1 MLSITAANNVPG
13 ASRKN
18 SIKEYKSSRLTQ
30 IRRLFAVGW
39 IITLLSGHYLF
50 DFCLAFIKTIK
61 FNMVDR
67 KHPTSTVGC
76 FSFALKIVIHR
87 RLSILSRAHHSG
99 SSSVQGHK
107 NLEKAL

>member
-1 MLSITAANNVPG
+1 M
-13 ASRKN
+13 KN
-18 SIKEYKSSRLTQ
+18 LVFPRIFLHCVALGFIVSGL
-30 IRRLFAVGW
+30 
-39 IITLLSGHYLF
+39 LLSGHYLF

>member
-1 MLSITAANNVPG
+1 MYSVRLLFGVD
-13 ASRKN
+13 KN
-18 SIKEYKSSRLTQ
+18 Y
-30 IRRLFAVGW
+30 
-39 IITLLSGHYLF
+39 
-50 DFCLAFIKTIK
+50 AFSEKQLK